1 MKNKIYICISVFL
14 LSAVL
19 SACRTIRPFTTKTSR
34 KKAAIIRIV
43 RLSHIKTSALKVN
56 YLARTDFQGSKQ
68 SIAGT
73 IDISSDTSAKI
84 TATSGFGLPL
94 ARITISGDSARVHS
108 MLFEDFSGKTSS
120 LLSAAQ
126 YNFTP
131 AILKDLLLGNII
143 LINDTLSLDK
153 YSIDVQN
160 DTTVILNYRIPAK
173 SNPQLSDFNNT
184 IIFSLNQGKIVKN
197 TLWLGKD
204 EAQILIDY
212 KNFTFINNK
221 KIPTKI
227 NFTIVKGI
235 DTTLNA
241 QIKVKKIR
249 LQ

>member
-1 MKNKIYICISVFL
+1 MKNKIPTYIAVIL

-19 SACRTIRPFTTKTSR
+19 SACHTIRPFTTKTAK
-34 KKAAIIRIV
+34 KKAAIIRTI
-43 RLSHIKTSALKVN
+43 RLSQIKTRALKVN
-56 YLARTDFQGSKQ
+56 YFARTDFQGSKQ
-68 SIAGT
+68 AIAGI
-73 IDISSDTSAKI
+73 IDIPSDTSAKI

-94 ARITISGDSARVHS
+94 ARITISGDSAWVHS

-126 YNFTP
+126 LNLTP

-143 LINDTLSLDK
+143 LINDSLSLDK
-153 YSIDVQN
+153 YSIDVQK
-160 DTTVILNYRIPAK
+160 DTTIILNYRIPAK

-197 TLWLGKD
+197 TLWFGKN
-204 EAQILIDY
+204 EALILIDY

-227 NFTIVKGI
+227 NFTIVQGI

-241 QIKVKKIR
+241 QIKLKKIR